1 MKKQK
6 YLENKK
12 TAKRCL
18 RELERRNKVNKDK
31 YKIEI
36 NRANE
41 VINNLKKCRD
51 N

>member
-1 MKKQK
+1 MKKK
-6 YLENKK
+6 RYLWNKK

-18 RELERRNKVNKDK
+18 RELEGRNKVNKGQ
-31 YKIEI
+31 YTIEI

-41 VINNLKKCRD
+41 VISDLKKCRD

>member
-1 MKKQK
+1 MKKK
-6 YLENKK
+6 RYLWNKK

-18 RELERRNKVNKDK
+18 RELERRNKVNCR
-31 YKIEI
+31 YNIEI

-41 VINNLKKCRD
+41 VISNLNKCRD